1 LGAIVALLIAS
12 SFWLIVASPGIAELA
27 GSKHDFTTA
36 EWSGGDS
43 CQPCHV
49 PHRADQTKMPKW
61 GGPSTIRSDPPADR
75 GRPGPLSRMC
85 LSCHDGNTARD
96 TFGDE
101 TGGMPLPARSRIAA
115 DGDLR
120 NDHPV
125 GARYPTGDRK
135 FQPLSR
141 VEQFDRIRLFDGKV
155 ECSSCHDPHD
165 SYDQP
170 YLLVMPNDESQ
181 LCMSCHR
188 L

>member
-1 LGAIVALLIAS
+1 V
-12 SFWLIVASPGIAELA
+12 
-27 GSKHDFTTA
+27 
-36 EWSGGDS
+36 
-43 CQPCHV
+43 
-49 PHRADQTKMPKW
+49 
-61 GGPSTIRSDPPADR
+61 DR
-75 GRPGPLSRMC
+75 GFAWNRRAGRLETRFYDRRMERRRFLSA
-85 LSCHDGNTARD
+85 L
-96 TFGDE
+96 
-101 TGGMPLPARSRIAA
+101 MPLPARSRIAA